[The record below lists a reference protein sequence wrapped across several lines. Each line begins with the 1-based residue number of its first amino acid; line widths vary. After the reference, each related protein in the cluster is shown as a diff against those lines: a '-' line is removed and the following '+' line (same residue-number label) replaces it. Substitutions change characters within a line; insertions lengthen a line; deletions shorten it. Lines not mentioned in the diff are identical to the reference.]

1 MGAYWFRRG
10 TQSQISMGQKPVT
23 AYQSGAT
30 IKCQQHFHSGG
41 RCGLTPL
48 PSPRLG
54 DTSHSNSVPVLLN
67 CVGHLKDWANTQGAY
82 QARDK
87 KNWLS
92 ATAMEVG
99 FHQGRV

>member
-1 MGAYWFRRG
+1 
-10 TQSQISMGQKPVT
+10 MGQMSVT
-23 AYQSGAT
+23 AYQSDTT
-30 IKCQQHFHSGG
+30 IKCQQHLFRGARS
-41 RCGLTPL
+41 GLTPY
-48 PSPRLG
+48 PASAG
-54 DTSHSNSVPVLLN
+54 DTSHSDSVPVLLN